1 MAEETSRAAE
11 AARLRIADIVSDSIV
26 DGPGLRLAVF
36 TQGCPHRC
44 PGCHNPQSH
53 DPEGGRWEAVSAI
66 AARFAANPLLS
77 GVTLTGGEPM
87 EQAAACLALLAALPA
102 GTNVWIYTGWTL
114 EEILQSGD
122 EHRIALARAC
132 DVLVDGRFVLA
143 ERSLALAYRG
153 SRNQRLID
161 MAATRAAG
169 DIRLWT
175 PPAW

>member
-1 MAEETSRAAE
+1 M
-11 AARLRIADIVSDSIV
+11 
-26 DGPGLRLAVF
+26 F

-122 EHRIALARAC
+122 EDRIALARAC

>member
-1 MAEETSRAAE
+1 MLIPFNA
-11 AARLRIADIVSDSIV
+11 
-26 DGPGLRLAVF
+26 
-36 TQGCPHRC
+36 Q
-44 PGCHNPQSH
+44 
-53 DPEGGRWEAVSAI
+53 
-66 AARFAANPLLS
+66 
-77 GVTLTGGEPM
+77 
-87 EQAAACLALLAALPA
+87 
-102 GTNVWIYTGWTL
+102 
-114 EEILQSGD
+114 EILQSGD
-122 EHRIALARAC
+122 EDRIALARAC